1 MQLPHR
7 QPTQPD
13 SWREA
18 LQFINKCP
26 ICSGVY
32 KAANAELCAKND
44 SASLVHI
51 TCERCSSYFMAM
63 ILQMGQG
70 LSSVGMITDLSFAD
84 TKRLYQATPISVN
97 DMISGYQDMQ
107 ETTFFNALI
116 LNETG
121 V

>member
-1 MQLPHR
+1 MQLPQR
-7 QPTQPD
+7 KPD

-32 KAANAELCAKND
+32 KAANAELCAKNE

-51 TCERCSSYFMAM
+51 TCERCESYFMAM

-70 LSSVGMITDLSFAD
+70 LSSVGMITDLSFVD
-84 TKRLYQATPISVN
+84 TTRLYQAAPLTVN
-97 DMISGYQDMQ
+97 DMIVGYQQMQ
-107 ETTFFNALI
+107 TGNFFNTL
-116 LNETG
+116 LN
-121 V
+121 

>member
-1 MQLPHR
+1 MQIPQR
-7 QPTQPD
+7 QPD

-26 ICSGVY
+26 ICSGIY
-32 KAANAELCAKND
+32 KASNAELCAKND

-51 TCERCSSYFMAM
+51 TCDRCQSYFMAM

-84 TKRLYQATPISVN
+84 TKRLYQASPLTVN
-97 DMISGYQDMQ
+97 EMIAGYQAMQ
-107 ETTFFNALI
+107 QRTF
-116 LNETG
+116 LNDLLLTEKG